1 MEKTTTPTSKEHTS
15 GDNIAAY
22 DDPHDTNQALDVLR
36 AVDDMREKSAERI
49 DGINRAAQELS
60 TGTEDEQ
67 DLRSIDAKR
76 IENIAYV
83 QKEIMKLKDYA
94 PCTVKKLG
102 AVALADAVELYA
114 RSDGDENNAQN

>member
-1 MEKTTTPTSKEHTS
+1 MKKTTIPTSKEHTS

-22 DDPHDTNQALDVLR
+22 DDSHDTNQALDIPR
-36 AVDDMREKSAERI
+36 AIDGMREEI
-49 DGINRAAQELS
+49 DGINRAAQGLS

-76 IENIAYV
+76 IDAIANA
-83 QKEIMKLKDYA
+83 QKKMSKLLDYA

-102 AVALADAVELYA
+102 AVALADAVE
-114 RSDGDENNAQN
+114 

>member
-76 IENIAYV
+76 IENIAYA
-83 QKEIMKLKDYA
+83 QKHISELLDYA

>member
-1 MEKTTTPTSKEHTS
+1 MEKTTIPTSKEHTS

-22 DDPHDTNQALDVLR
+22 DDSHDTNQALDILR
-36 AVDDMREKSAERI
+36 AIDDMREELAERI

-60 TGTEDEQ
+60 TGTEDKQ
-67 DLRSIDAKR
+67 DLRSTDAKR
-76 IENIAYV
+76 IDYIANV

-102 AVALADAVELYA
+102 AAALADATE
-114 RSDGDENNAQN
+114 